1 MLKPDAIGLYFS
13 LRVLWL
19 YLYFECSC
27 IGHIARITLSV
38 RT

>member
-19 YLYFECSC
+19 YLYSECSC
-27 IGHIARITLSV
+27 MDHIAMITLSV